1 MVTFGAL
8 RVKKAANFAAA
19 PESNSIV
26 KFERVRAST
35 FAAILLQIAATAAFA
50 SEVKP
55 EPEIARDHGR
65 ILRVENSAATVAY
78 TPQPAVLSRM
88 MREGLLRFTGQS
100 SVKLAWENLRV
111 TPQDTV
117 GIKVY
122 SAPGANSGTRP
133 AVAAAMVESL
143 LEAGIPSQRI
153 VIWDRRLGELRL
165 AGFFELAEKY
175 GVKVAG
181 SQEEGYDPAIA
192 YEAALL
198 GRLVYG
204 DLEFGKKGEGIGR
217 KSHVSKLLTQRFTR
231 VITLTPLLNHNL
243 AGVSGVFWGLC
254 MGSIDN
260 LLRFELDTDR
270 LGNALPEIYAMPEVG
285 DKVVLNV
292 VDALICQY
300 QGEERTLLH
309 YSAALNQLWFSQ
321 DPVAVDVLGIQEL
334 QRQRRNSGI
343 AEARVSMSIY
353 ENAAILDLGVAEPTK
368 LRLERVELK

>member
-1 MVTFGAL
+1 MVKRSRFLVRNLPLLALLLAAGA
-8 RVKKAANFAAA
+8 
-19 PESNSIV
+19 
-26 KFERVRAST
+26 RAL
-35 FAAILLQIAATAAFA
+35 A
-50 SEVKP
+50 EVQP
-55 EPEIARDHGR
+55 LAEPARHPGR
-65 ILRVENSAATVAY
+65 ILRVENRSATIAY
-78 TPQPAVLSRM
+78 TPQPAALVRM
-88 MREGLLRFTGQS
+88 MREGLLRYTGQPT
-100 SVKLAWENLRV
+100 LRQAWESLRV
-111 TPQDTV
+111 TPQETV
-117 GIKVY
+117 GIKVH

-143 LEAGIPSQRI
+143 LEAGVPARQI

-175 GVKVAG
+175 GVKIAG
-181 SQEEGYDPAIA
+181 SQEEGYDPAVA
-192 YEAALL
+192 YETPLL

-204 DLEFGKKGEGIGR
+204 DLEFGRKGEGIGR
-217 KSHVSKLLTQRFTR
+217 KSYVSKLLTQRLTR

-254 MGSIDN
+254 FGSIDN

-270 LGNALPEIYAMPEVG
+270 LANALPEIYALPEVG

-334 QRQRRNSGI
+334 QRQRRQSGI
-343 AEARVSMSIY
+343 AEARVNLAIY
-353 ENAAILDLGVAEPTK
+353 ENGSILDLGAADPAQFRIE
-368 LRLERVELK
+368 RLDLE